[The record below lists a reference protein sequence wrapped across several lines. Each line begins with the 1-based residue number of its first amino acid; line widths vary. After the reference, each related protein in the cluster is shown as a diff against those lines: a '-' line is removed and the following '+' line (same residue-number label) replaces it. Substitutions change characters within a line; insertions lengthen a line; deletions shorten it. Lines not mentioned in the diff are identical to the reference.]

1 MKGNRTRA
9 QQTKVADVGL
19 EDFVDRM
26 GIISNEPAE
35 KEEMSS
41 LVVWFAARMHKRV
54 GGSEGETTL
63 RSDEKQSKRSSPDKE
78 AQKDWAI
85 ISIDSLD

>member
-1 MKGNRTRA
+1 MKGNRKRA

-19 EDFVDRM
+19 EDFVDRI

-41 LVVWFAARMHKRV
+41 LIVWFAARMRKQV
-54 GGSEGETTL
+54 GGIGE
-63 RSDEKQSKRSSPDKE
+63 
-78 AQKDWAI
+78 
-85 ISIDSLD
+85 